1 MRDKTTDYQ
10 ISVYKARAVAAL
22 EEYVDGLTEIARA
35 AYNRLPK
42 YLREKE
48 LPPFD
53 MLSPTDRAIIDHL
66 NEVCDG
72 KYKRLAKEIEKRYGF
87 EIQQEN
93 DDDYQDSYFIAQILP
108 DGSALYF
115 DGSDFEVD
123 ESWRGAQSDPSGGFD
138 RDITEDHTDAE
149 IEAAS
154 ERRVLFV

>member
-1 MRDKTTDYQ
+1 MSQPLRDKRTDYQ
-10 ISVYKARAVAAL
+10 ITKYKARAVAAL
-22 EEYVDGLTEIARA
+22 EEYVDGMTEIARA
-35 AYNRLPK
+35 AYDHLPK

-53 MLSPTDRAIIDHL
+53 MLSAQDRAIIDHL

-93 DDDYQDSYFIAQILP
+93 DDEYQDSYFIAQVLP
-108 DGSALYF
+108 DGSMLYF

-123 ESWRGAQSDPSGGFD
+123 DASLSK
-138 RDITEDHTDAE
+138 EDHPRFHEKA
-149 IEAAS
+149 
-154 ERRVLFV
+154 VN